1 MISDRLKG
9 IIFNKLYSELSHLE
23 IIEYKDEIWF
33 IDREDR
39 RWYFIFNT
47 NGTMWWKYGFFC
59 NFFEFFSI
67 TERDKF
73 GPILSSWVEEVL
85 NCRVTT
91 TKIRNSILFFEVE
104 EVLNCRVTTTN
115 YKDMLLEKTVESVLN
130 HKVTKTTSSCTR
142 SIYGIEDVLK
152 YKVDRSFEWLGHPPV
167 SVNVVLNSTEK

>member
-1 MISDRLKG
+1 MVSSRLKG

-85 NCRVTT
+85 NCRVITT
-91 TKIRNSILFFEVE
+91 NLSSCLHPSMVVE
-104 EVLNCRVTTTN
+104 EVLN
-115 YKDMLLEKTVESVLN
+115 
-130 HKVTKTTSSCTR
+130 HKVIKTTSSCTR

>member
-1 MISDRLKG
+1 MVSSRLKG

-23 IIEYKDEIWF
+23 IIEYKNEIWF

-39 RWYFIFNT
+39 CWYFIYNT

-85 NCRVTT
+85 NCRVT
-91 TKIRNSILFFEVE
+91 KS
-104 EVLNCRVTTTN
+104 
-115 YKDMLLEKTVESVLN
+115 
-130 HKVTKTTSSCTR
+130 TSSCTR
-142 SIYGIEDVLK
+142 SIYGIEKVLN
-152 YKVDRSFEWLGHPPV
+152 YKVERSFEWLGHPPV
-167 SVNVVLNSTEK
+167 SVNVVLNSLKK

>member
-23 IIEYKDEIWF
+23 IIKYKDEIWF

-39 RWYFIFNT
+39 RWYFIYNT

-59 NFFEFFSI
+59 SFFEFFSI

-91 TKIRNSILFFEVE
+91 TQPSQALQLLEVE

-115 YKDMLLEKTVESVLN
+115 YKDMLLEKTVEKVLN

-152 YKVDRSFEWLGHPPV
+152 YKVDRSFEWMGHPPV
-167 SVNVVLNSTEK
+167 SVNVVLNSVDK